1 MSTTQLTLTGA
12 GRNAEAAVLKF
23 NGMDL
28 MIRQDEIRM
37 LEPASAVDSAD
48 PERNSVGWIGYMRQR
63 WPVYCLSEQLELMD
77 SIPPSRRTCVLL
89 TLANGHIGVLCDD
102 VSILKQATGRSYELP
117 LAMKKSET
125 PILGLLAYD
134 NGILS
139 VSSANRLAAY
149 VEHQIQSL

>member
-102 VSILKQATGRSYELP
+102 VSVLKQVGGQNYELP
-117 LAMKKSET
+117 LAMRTAQT
-125 PILGLLAYD
+125 PVLGLLAHD
-134 NGILS
+134 NGMLS
-139 VSSANRLAAY
+139 VSSASGLAAY
-149 VEHQIQSL
+149 VEYQMHRI